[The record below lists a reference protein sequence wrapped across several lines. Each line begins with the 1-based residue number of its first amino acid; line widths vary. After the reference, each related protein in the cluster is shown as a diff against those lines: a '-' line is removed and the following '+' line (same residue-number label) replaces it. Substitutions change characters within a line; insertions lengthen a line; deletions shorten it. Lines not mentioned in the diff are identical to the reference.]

1 MCPHLKEL
9 ILNFN
14 IIRFFEGIHEKP
26 IESENFFKKGSLDS
40 LQIYRGGGGGGLG
53 KKRGVAFLRG
63 VDTPMHIMKVYDY
76 DESVFFIV
84 LGIYIS
90 TSFDV
95 GIF

>member
-40 LQIYRGGGGGGLG
+40 LQIYRGGRLG

>member
-40 LQIYRGGGGGGLG
+40 LQIYRGGRGGGAWQKEG
-53 KKRGVAFLRG
+53 
-63 VDTPMHIMKVYDY
+63 
-76 DESVFFIV
+76 S
-84 LGIYIS
+84 GIS
-90 TSFDV
+90 E
-95 GIF
+95 GC

>member
-40 LQIYRGGGGGGLG
+40 LQIYRGG
-53 KKRGVAFLRG
+53 VAFLRG

>member
-1 MCPHLKEL
+1 M
-9 ILNFN
+9 
-14 IIRFFEGIHEKP
+14 
-26 IESENFFKKGSLDS
+26 
-40 LQIYRGGGGGGLG
+40 
-53 KKRGVAFLRG
+53 RGVAFLRG

-84 LGIYIS
+84 LGVYIS